1 MSQHP
6 YQSKLPINLED
17 LLRQRHVEGE
27 RIEYKAG
34 WNPDP
39 VIKTL
44 GAFAN
49 DFHNLGGGYIIIGQ
63 DCDKNGAP
71 VFPPVGIDPKSID
84 KIQQDLQ
91 TYCNLIQPPYFP
103 RLSVET
109 HQGQTL
115 LVLWAPGGP
124 HRPYKAPRSVTAK
137 KKDYRYFIRR
147 YSSTVEAKDEDE
159 RELISLTA
167 RVPFDD
173 SLHPSAGVSELSRPL
188 MKLFLAEVRSELAL
202 GLEGPNP
209 ISTESLGRQMNV
221 VGGSSEDLR
230 PKNVGLLFFHE
241 KPHLF
246 FPVTQIDVVYF
257 PDGAGGDKFEEKIFK
272 GPLDRII
279 RDALSFI
286 ERSYLKQTII
296 KYDDRAEADRVWN
309 FPFPAIE
316 EAVVNAIYHRSY
328 EIREPVEVRISP
340 DDLVVLSFPGPDR
353 SVKLEQLRQGKA
365 VSRRYR
371 NRRIGEFLKEL
382 ELTEGRST
390 GIKKILRVM
399 KANGSPAPEFETD
412 EEHSYFITRL
422 FVHPKTIREGD
433 SGVATPQA
441 TVQDT
446 AQVTAQDT
454 AQVRNVSH
462 QVSQPVADLLEVCQG
477 EMSRGELQDRLG
489 LTHRQHFSSSY
500 LKPALELDLLE
511 MTIPDK
517 PNSRNQK
524 YRLTEVGQRW
534 LKEQHNEG

>member
-1 MSQHP
+1 MSQHS
-6 YQSKLPINLED
+6 SKLPINLED

-39 VIKTL
+39 IIRTL
-44 GAFAN
+44 CAFAN
-49 DFHNLGGGYIIIGQ
+49 DFQNLGGGYIVIGQ
-63 DCDKNGAP
+63 DCDEDGAP

-124 HRPYKAPRSVTAK
+124 HRPYKAPRAVTAK

-147 YSSTVEAKDEDE
+147 YASTVEAKDEDE

-173 SLHPSAGVSELSRPL
+173 RLHPSAPVSELSRPL
-188 MKLFLAEVRSELAL
+188 MKQFLAEVQSELAIE
-202 GLEGPNP
+202 LEGPNP
-209 ISTESLGRQMNV
+209 ISTEALGRQMNV

-241 KPHLF
+241 EPHLF

-257 PDGAGGDKFEEKIFK
+257 PEGAGGDKFEEKIFK

-279 RDALSFI
+279 RDTLSFI
-286 ERSYLKQTII
+286 KRSYLKQTVI
-296 KYDDRAEADRVWN
+296 KYDDRPEADRVWN

-340 DDLVVLSFPGPDR
+340 EDLVVLSFPGPER
-353 SVKLEQLRQGKA
+353 SIRIEQLKQGRA

-412 EEHSYFITRL
+412 EDHSYFITRL
-422 FVHPKTIREGD
+422 LVHPQTIIGGD
-433 SGVATPQA
+433 SKEP
-441 TVQDT
+441 
-446 AQVTAQDT
+446 TAQDT
-454 AQVRNVSH
+454 AQVADHEGSTTPQATPQATPQVTPQVARLVS
-462 QVSQPVADLLEVCQG
+462 VLQG
-477 EMSRGELQDRLG
+477 EADRETLQSLLG
-489 LTHRQHFSSSY
+489 LSDRKYFRKAY
-500 LKPALELDLLE
+500 LSQAIKEGLVE
-511 MTIPDK
+511 MTIPEH
-517 PNSRNQK
+517 PNSMNQK
-524 YRLTEVGQRW
+524 YRLTQAGKRW
-534 LKEQHNEG
+534 VKEQQNEG